1 MTTCIQFVT
10 TKKLMEKPTFQPISK
25 IIFAG
30 HERHIFSLRYLR
42 IISFFV
48 KPLSELL
55 FVPHS
60 THQHQH
66 GCQLGTEQV

>member
-30 HERHIFSLRYLR
+30 HERHILSLRYLR
-42 IISFFV
+42 II
-48 KPLSELL
+48 
-55 FVPHS
+55 
-60 THQHQH
+60 
-66 GCQLGTEQV
+66 